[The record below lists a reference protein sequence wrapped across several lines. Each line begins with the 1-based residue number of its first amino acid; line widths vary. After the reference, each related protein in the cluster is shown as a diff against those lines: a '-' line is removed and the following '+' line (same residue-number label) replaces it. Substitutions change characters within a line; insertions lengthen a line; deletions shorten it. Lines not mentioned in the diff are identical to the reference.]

1 MLGRKVAMINDYISP
16 LNNQAMRG
24 KIDER
29 NATGQNVLY
38 EIWLME
44 TVNRKKRNLVD
55 MNDLRCYR
63 KQDGNREKERERDHT
78 RENKQITSAVILL
91 GC

>member
-1 MLGRKVAMINDYISP
+1 
-16 LNNQAMRG
+16 
-24 KIDER
+24 
-29 NATGQNVLY
+29 
-38 EIWLME
+38 
-44 TVNRKKRNLVD
+44 

-78 RENKQITSAVILL
+78 RENKQITSAVMLL

>member
-1 MLGRKVAMINDYISP
+1 MI
-16 LNNQAMRG
+16 G

-29 NATGQNVLY
+29 NATGQKVLY

-44 TVNRKKRNLVD
+44 TVNKQRNLVD
-55 MNDLRCYR
+55 VNDLRCHR
-63 KQDGNREKERERDHT
+63 KQDGNREREREKKRERDDI
-78 RENKQITSAVILL
+78 RENKQITTAVILP